1 MMTRYSLSK
10 MNYAKDK
17 TIFYDKYNGLPRIS
31 DVRDG
36 KRCQVEGEAEVH
48 EAVATGTMI
57 GVTQLVARRGRMM
70 TITPSLSLGTILIT
84 W

>member
-1 MMTRYSLSK
+1 MMTRYSLSR

-36 KRCQVEGEAEVH
+36 K
-48 EAVATGTMI
+48 
-57 GVTQLVARRGRMM
+57 GVKFGVKQRY
-70 TITPSLSLGTILIT
+70 IKQ
-84 W
+84 